1 LLTRFREPQFLAPLD
16 DKEYSMSFHDHLIR
30 QEQEKRRASAW
41 PQAVRLLSWFI
52 RDYLRRTAARS
63 ALAIKHDLIRVD
75 RVPMDRLTIY
85 LDGETAI
92 ITPLV
97 LNDAR
102 SPQRGGC
109 VVAQSTTGAGY
120 WLLWDGASAQVE
132 NHWRISRE
140 GEADAS
146 GIKPDHPTVFLSETG
161 ARAEALSEVTL
172 DEALD
177 RLFGLSE
184 RNGAATAAAVEPEV
198 AERPSSYR
206 MVGVFGRTP
215 GPYQYSAPIFL
226 RRDDQKKVPPL

>member
-1 LLTRFREPQFLAPLD
+1 
-16 DKEYSMSFHDHLIR
+16 MSFHDYLIR

-41 PQAVRLLSWFI
+41 PQAVRQLSWFI

-75 RVPMDRLTIY
+75 RVPLDRLTIY
-85 LDGETAI
+85 LDGETTTT
-92 ITPLV
+92 TPLA

-109 VVAQSTTGAGY
+109 VVARSTTGAGY

-146 GIKPDHPTVFLSETG
+146 GIKPDHPTAFLSETA
-161 ARAEALSEVTL
+161 ARAEALSEATL
-172 DEALD
+172 DVALD

-184 RNGAATAAAVEPEV
+184 RIGAVAATALEPDVVERR
-198 AERPSSYR
+198 ASHRIA
-206 MVGVFGRTP
+206 GVFGRAHR
-215 GPYQYSAPIFL
+215 PYQYSAPIFL
-226 RRDDQKKVPPL
+226 RQDDQTKVPPL

>member
-1 LLTRFREPQFLAPLD
+1 
-16 DKEYSMSFHDHLIR
+16 MSFHDHLIR

-92 ITPLV
+92 IT
-97 LNDAR
+97 
-102 SPQRGGC
+102 
-109 VVAQSTTGAGY
+109 
-120 WLLWDGASAQVE
+120 
-132 NHWRISRE
+132 
-140 GEADAS
+140 S
-146 GIKPDHPTVFLSETG
+146 GIKLDRPAAFLSETA
-161 ARAEALSEVTL
+161 ARTEALSEATL

-198 AERPSSYR
+198 VERSASYR
-206 MVGVFGRTP
+206 MVGVFGRTH
-215 GPYQYSAPIFL
+215 GPYRYSAPIFL